1 MPTSVQPSVDKGALP
16 RELSGGGL
24 RLGNRETQSLLSGGS
39 SLGTKD
45 PVLGVHS
52 RPPAGHGRTLW
63 CWWRGQQSLSSGHL
77 GLRTAL

>member
-1 MPTSVQPSVDKGALP
+1 MSVQPSVDKGALP

-24 RLGNRETQSLLSGGS
+24 RLGNRETQSSLSGGGS
-39 SLGTKD
+39 PGTKD
-45 PVLGVHS
+45 PVLWARG

-63 CWWRGQQSLSSGHL
+63 CWWQGQQSLSSGHV